1 MTEGGQKVKKN
12 GNNGGIPFMVLLE
25 VGSFKVTMVGVSTG
39 DAGTIEQ
46 IEFEEDYGGS
56 DKKSWSKQMRQM
68 TSVISNSSSE
78 FKIND
83 RDPLFVANVGDYY
96 S

>member
-1 MTEGGQKVKKN
+1 
-12 GNNGGIPFMVLLE
+12 
-25 VGSFKVTMVGVSTG
+25 MVGVSTG

-56 DKKSWSKQMRQM
+56 DKRVEQ
-68 TSVISNSSSE
+68 TDEANDGVISNSSSE

-96 S
+96 SEGVG